1 MLLTFVDISRI
12 CSCMQEN
19 FPYIH
24 RDISWLD
31 FNYRVLQEAKDHS
44 VPLLERIKFLAIYS
58 SNLDEFFRVRVANHR
73 NLMRLGEK
81 TKRELNYPPE
91 EILNNM
97 LSIVNT
103 QQAEFSH
110 IFESQIM
117 PELRRNGIRIIR
129 SSKLTPEQEEF
140 IENFFQEHLL
150 PFVQPVLLI
159 ENRIKPF
166 LNNAALYLALDLK
179 LKDEAESEDPTDQYA
194 IVKIPTDH
202 LPRFIELPASREDS
216 HDIIL
221 LDDVVRQSVHWLFPG
236 YEIIETYSIKLTRDA
251 ELYIDDEY
259 SGDLIA
265 KIRKSLTKRQIGPAS
280 RLVYDREITPAL
292 LEYLKKVFELSDF
305 DLYPEGRYHN
315 NFDFFKFPNFGKKY
329 LQNTSLEPMHYPFLE
344 DVESIFKGIKEED
357 HLIHPPYHSYESVVR
372 FFEDAASDPDVTHIK
387 IVQYRV
393 AKVSRIMQALMKAVK
408 AGKQVSAFIEIKAR
422 FDEEA
427 NLKWADILEKAGVN
441 VYYSFPGIK
450 VHSKMALVRR
460 IEDNKACYYSY
471 LSTGNFHEETV
482 KIYSDVGLF
491 TADERITR
499 EVSRIFSYLETQKLP
514 AQKFEHLLV
523 GQFNLK
529 QHLTGL
535 IEQEISNVNAGKKA
549 QIILKMNSLQDPV
562 MIRKLYEASQAGVQI
577 KLIIRGICSLVPG
590 VMGFSEN
597 IIGISIVDRYLEHSR
612 IFVFHNNGD
621 EKVFISSADWM
632 ERNLNH
638 RIETTIPIYSG
649 KIRQMLAELLQ
660 IQLNDNVKG
669 RIIDETHSNAYQMS
683 NIDMAVRSQVESYYY
698 IKRML
703 DKEKK
708 MMDEQNQEI
717 K

>member
-1 MLLTFVDISRI
+1 
-12 CSCMQEN
+12 MQEN

-24 RDISWLD
+24 RDITWLD

-44 VPLLERIKFLAIYS
+44 VPLLERIRFLAIYS

-73 NLMRLGEK
+73 NLMRVGEK

-91 EILNNM
+91 EILQNM

-103 QQAEFSH
+103 QQAEFSQ

-117 PELRRNGIRIIR
+117 PELRKNGIRIIR
-129 SSKLTPEQEEF
+129 SSKLTQEQEEF

-179 LKDEAESEDPTDQYA
+179 LKDVEDNNQQPDQYA

-202 LPRFIELPASREDS
+202 LPRFIELPASRENT
-216 HDIIL
+216 HDLIL

-236 YEIIETYSIKLTRDA
+236 YDIIETYSIKLTRDA

-280 RLVYDREITPAL
+280 RLVFDREISASL
-292 LEYLKKVFELSDF
+292 LGYLKKVFELSDF

-315 NFDFFKFPNFGKKY
+315 NFDFFKFPSFGKKH
-329 LQNTSLEPMHYPFLE
+329 LQNNPLEPMHYPFLE
-344 DVESIFKGIKEED
+344 DANSIFEAIKKED

-427 NLKWADILEKAGVN
+427 NLKWADVLEKAGVN

-460 IEDNKACYYSY
+460 LESNKAYYYTY

-499 EVSRIFSYLETQKLP
+499 EVSRIFSFLETQKHP
-514 AQKFEHLLV
+514 ALEFKHLLV

-529 QHLTGL
+529 QKLFEL
-535 IEQEISNVNAGKKA
+535 IDREINFVKAGKKGH
-549 QIILKMNSLQDPV
+549 IILKMNSLQDPQ
-562 MIRKLYEASQAGVQI
+562 MIKRLYEASQSGVKIQ
-577 KLIIRGICSLVPG
+577 LIIRGICSLVPG
-590 VMGFSEN
+590 IIGFSEN
-597 IIGISIVDRYLEHSR
+597 IVGISIVDRYLEHSR
-612 IFVFHNNGD
+612 IFVFHNNG
-621 EKVFISSADWM
+621 EQNVYISSADWM

-638 RIETTIPIYSG
+638 RIETTVPVYSE
-649 KIRQMLAELLQ
+649 KIRHMLLDILQ
-660 IQLNDNVKG
+660 IQLSDNVKG
-669 RIIDETHSNAYQMS
+669 RIIDETHSNTYQMS
-683 NIDMAVRSQVESYYY
+683 NIDMAIRSQVESYFY

-703 DKEKK
+703 DKELKLL
-708 MMDEQNQEI
+708 DEQNLESN
-717 K
+717 